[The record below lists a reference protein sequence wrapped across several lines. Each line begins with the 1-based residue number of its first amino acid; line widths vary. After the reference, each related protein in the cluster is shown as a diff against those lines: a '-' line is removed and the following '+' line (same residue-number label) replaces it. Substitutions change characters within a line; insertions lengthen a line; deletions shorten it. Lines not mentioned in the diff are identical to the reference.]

1 MTQSQASVVGAG
13 YNAINPHST
22 GVPTMPWLVA
32 SLTIVAAYLIGAIP
46 FGYLFARWKGVNIF
60 EHGSGNIGAT
70 NVGRVL
76 GRPVGFLV
84 FVLDFAKGAGPVAF
98 AMLLKP
104 MYSEPLWTRGYVEVA
119 AGLTAFLGH
128 LFPVYLGFR
137 GGKGV
142 ATGAGAVA
150 VLLPIPALVAFGVW
164 TVVLFAT
171 RLMSLASLIAVLV
184 LCAAH
189 LRLPSAWDWAE
200 PRTWFC
206 VIAGV
211 LVIVKH
217 RANIGRLY
225 DGTEN
230 QLKENLVMQQLTKSL
245 HVCALGMWFG
255 MSVFFTFVVA
265 FALFGAMETQGKA
278 AARESWFPRP
288 PMYADGS
295 TIVDAP
301 KEQGTRAAGYAIGP
315 MFVWYFALQ
324 GVCGFI
330 ALATALPFAKLPS
343 PIHRWRV
350 NLLIAALA
358 FVLIGWPLEQ
368 YVSNLRL
375 PRNQTTEAYLQDRL
389 NETKTEMMKDARR
402 DFLLWHSASSVVNL
416 LTIVC
421 VTAAMAMAG
430 NLSDASTK
438 DTKEHEE
445 EKKTE
450 NATVA

>member
-1 MTQSQASVVGAG
+1 
-13 YNAINPHST
+13 
-22 GVPTMPWLVA
+22 MPWLVA
-32 SLTIVAAYLIGAIP
+32 SLTLLAAYLIGAIP
-46 FGYLFARWKGVNIF
+46 FGYLIARARGVNIF

-76 GRPVGFLV
+76 GRPLGFLV
-84 FVLDFAKGAGPVAF
+84 FVLDCAKGAGPVLL
-98 AMLLKP
+98 AMLLGP
-104 MYSEPLWTRGYVEVA
+104 FFSEPLWTRGYVEVA

-150 VLLPIPALVAFGVW
+150 VLLPMPALVAFGAW
-164 TVVLFAT
+164 TIVLCGW
-171 RLMSLASLIAVLV
+171 RLMSLASIVAVVV

-189 LRLPSAWDWAE
+189 LRLPAAWNWME

-206 VIAGV
+206 VVAGL

-217 RANIGRLY
+217 RANISRLY
-225 DGTEN
+225 HGTES
-230 QLKENLVMQQLTKSL
+230 QLKENIVMQQLTKSL

-265 FALFGAMETQGKA
+265 LSLFGALETQGKTTT
-278 AARESWFPRP
+278 RESWFPRP

-295 TIVDAP
+295 TLVDAG
-301 KEQGTRAAGYAIGP
+301 KEQGSRAAGYAIGP
-315 MFVWYFALQ
+315 IFVWYFALQ
-324 GVCGFI
+324 GICGFI
-330 ALATALPFAKLPS
+330 GLATALPFAKLPS
-343 PIHRWRV
+343 SLHRWRV

-368 YVSNLRL
+368 YVSNLRV

-389 NETKTEMMKDARR
+389 NEGKAKWMDDARR
-402 DFLLWHSASSVVNL
+402 DFFVWHSVSVVINL

-421 VTAAMAMAG
+421 VTASMAMAG
-430 NLSDASTK
+430 NLSDTSTK
-438 DTKEHEE
+438 GTKEHEE
-445 EKKTE
+445 EKKE
-450 NATVA
+450 IPAGGSNPPLAV